1 MLSGS
6 RRLSLA
12 LLAVPL
18 LSLVVLSAMRTSME
32 REPPSLRDVY
42 RLGRVGDPRADE
54 LFASPLIEMA
64 TFADRDVANAAL
76 LGEHIDGYLWTEDT
90 DVHAQFGRSRRSRA
104 LRRLMT
110 DVLEVT
116 NRRLFEQ
123 EAVRRPLPD
132 VLLAPLLIDAD
143 ALDRGTG
150 FRPVPREETPS
161 DNVRPGPGG
170 VPAPPSIDPSLLVAR
185 PPGEAYAADALGERL
200 ARPDTIEEGEELAV
214 PQPGGTN
221 PIAGLMAPLGMLI
234 PILFFASSFGVS
246 LTGSRLG
253 GGYEVLS
260 AYVPQHAIMS
270 GKAAPHALLAVAVP
284 VTLSMVLAPPARAS
298 LPLLVLATTAVVA
311 TFFALTA
318 AVCVTTSSYASMS
331 ASLSVAYFLGTVGL
345 LLPTLLS
352 GVHDVAF
359 YSPLTTVLHVLRG
372 EPPGPEQVGLSLFFP
387 GAFSLA
393 MLLGVLG
400 AARGTV
406 TGGHT
411 LWEALVLATRESLPT
426 GRPSLLLGML
436 TGAGTV
442 FLGLAGEVAVVA
454 LATLVRVPFVL
465 LITVLMGV
473 EEAVKGAAF
482 LLLHRAGRLRSDAGD
497 VVPLAL
503 AVGVGF
509 LVFEKL
515 YNVAFITPFVGVEG
529 VAQTLETLLLLPI
542 LPVSLVV
549 HGVCTTV
556 FALVY
561 LRSGRAPL
569 ALGVATLLHGAYNLA
584 VVMMWM

>member
-1 MLSGS
+1 
-6 RRLSLA
+6 
-12 LLAVPL
+12 
-18 LSLVVLSAMRTSME
+18 
-32 REPPSLRDVY
+32 
-42 RLGRVGDPRADE
+42 
-54 LFASPLIEMA
+54 
-64 TFADRDVANAAL
+64 
-76 LGEHIDGYLWTEDT
+76 
-90 DVHAQFGRSRRSRA
+90 
-104 LRRLMT
+104 
-110 DVLEVT
+110 
-116 NRRLFEQ
+116 
-123 EAVRRPLPD
+123 
-132 VLLAPLLIDAD
+132 
-143 ALDRGTG
+143 
-150 FRPVPREETPS
+150 
-161 DNVRPGPGG
+161 
-170 VPAPPSIDPSLLVAR
+170 
-185 PPGEAYAADALGERL
+185 
-200 ARPDTIEEGEELAV
+200 
-214 PQPGGTN
+214 
-221 PIAGLMAPLGMLI
+221 
-234 PILFFASSFGVS
+234 
-246 LTGSRLG
+246 
-253 GGYEVLS
+253 
-260 AYVPQHAIMS
+260 
-270 GKAAPHALLAVAVP
+270 
-284 VTLSMVLAPPARAS
+284 
-298 LPLLVLATTAVVA
+298 VVA

-372 EPPGPEQVGLSLFFP
+372 EPPGAEQVGLSLFFP

-411 LWEALVLATRESLPT
+411 LWEALVLATRESLPS
-426 GRPSLLLGML
+426 GRPSLLLGIL

-454 LATLVRVPFVL
+454 LATLVRVPFIL
-465 LITVLMGV
+465 LVTVLMGV

-482 LLLHRAGRLRSDAGD
+482 LLLHRAGRLRSNSGD

-515 YNVAFITPFVGVEG
+515 YNVAFITPFVGLEG

-542 LPVSLVV
+542 LPLSLVV
-549 HGVCTTV
+549 HGLCTTV

-561 LRSGRAPL
+561 LRSGRASL
-569 ALGVATLLHGAYNLA
+569 ALAVATLLHGAYNLA

>member
-1 MLSGS
+1 MLAGS

-54 LFASPLIEMA
+54 LFASPLIEMVA
-64 TFADRDVANAAL
+64 LVDRDAAQAAL
-76 LGEHIDGYLWTEDT
+76 LGEGIDGYLWTDDA
-90 DVHAQFGRSRRSRA
+90 DVHAQFGRSHRSRA

-110 DVLEVT
+110 DLLEVT
-116 NRRLFEQ
+116 NLRLFEQ
-123 EAVRRPLPD
+123 EAAKRPVPD

-161 DNVRPGPGG
+161 DNVRPGPGS
-170 VPAPPSIDPSLLVAR
+170 VPVPPSLDPSLLVAR

-200 ARPDTIEEGEELAV
+200 VRPDTVEEGEELAV

-260 AYVPQHAIMS
+260 AYVPQHAIMA
-270 GKAAPHALLAVAVP
+270 GKAAPHALLALAVP
-284 VTLSMVLAPPARAS
+284 VILSMVLAPPARAS
-298 LPLLVLATTAVVA
+298 LPLLVLATMAVVA

-454 LATLVRVPFVL
+454 LATLVRVPFIL

-482 LLLHRAGRLRSDAGD
+482 LLLHRAGRLRSDTGD

-515 YNVAFITPFVGVEG
+515 YNIAFITPFVGVEG
-529 VAQTLETLLLLPI
+529 VAQTLETLLMLPI
-542 LPVSLVV
+542 LPISLVV

-561 LRSGRAPL
+561 LRSGRASL
-569 ALGVATLLHGAYNLA
+569 ALAVSTLLHAAYNLA

>member
-1 MLSGS
+1 VLAGS

-42 RLGRVGDPRADE
+42 RLGRSGDPRADE
-54 LFASPLIEMA
+54 LFASPLIEMIA
-64 TFADRDVANAAL
+64 FADRDSAHEAL
-76 LGEHIDGYLWTEDT
+76 LTERIDGYLWTDEM
-90 DVHAQFGRSRRSRA
+90 DVHAQYGMSRRSRA

-116 NRRLFEQ
+116 NLRLFEQ
-123 EAVRRPLPD
+123 EAAKRPLPD
-132 VLLAPLLIDAD
+132 VLLAPLLIDSD

-161 DNVRPGPGG
+161 GNVRPGPGS

-185 PPGEAYAADALGERL
+185 PPGEAYAADDLGERL
-200 ARPDTIEEGEELAV
+200 ARPDTVEEGEELAV

-260 AYVPQHAIMS
+260 AYVPQHAIMA

-284 VTLSMVLAPPARAS
+284 VILSLVLAPPARAS

-372 EPPGPEQVGLSLFFP
+372 EPPGAEQVGLSLFFP

-411 LWEALVLATRESLPT
+411 LWEALVLATRESLPA
-426 GRPSLLLGML
+426 GRPSLLVGML

-454 LATLVRVPFVL
+454 LATLVRVPFIL
-465 LITVLMGV
+465 LLTVLMGV

-509 LVFEKL
+509 LTFEKL
-515 YNVAFITPFVGVEG
+515 YNIAFITPFVGLEG
-529 VAQTLETLLLLPI
+529 VAQTLETLLMLPI

-561 LRSGRAPL
+561 LRSHRVSL
-569 ALGVATLLHGAYNLA
+569 ALAVATLLHAAYNLA